1 MGQTGFLC
9 VLLLRRQ
16 DGWVCEKLDGR
27 AWAATFAASSNLLSS
42 ASQQP
47 RRASTGRLEQ
57 KAQGV
62 DARTGHNKTSA
73 K

>member
-1 MGQTGFLC
+1 MGQAGFLC

-16 DGWVCEKLDGR
+16 DGWDC
-27 AWAATFAASSNLLSS
+27 AATSAASSNLLSS
-42 ASQQP
+42 ALQQS